1 MNREI
6 ETDAATLAD
15 LTFRLLSDCEQ
26 KENLLALKY
35 ELTIAEFRCLKYFNE
50 NEYINNKLIA
60 AKMNLSPSRLTR
72 IIDGLEEKGYL
83 SREVN
88 RSDRRNLKLYL
99 TSRGVTFVAQLNSE
113 YIRIH
118 KEILDHIS
126 DTHHKPLIE
135 AVSQLSVA
143 MKKWLDEK

>member
-15 LTFRLLSDCEQ
+15 LTFRLLADCEQ
-26 KENLLALKY
+26 KESLLAVKY
-35 ELTIAEFRCLKYFNE
+35 GLTIAEFRCLRYFNE

-60 AKMNLSPSRLTR
+60 AKMSLSPSRLTR
-72 IIDGLEEKGYL
+72 IIDGLEQKGYL

-99 TSRGVTFVAQLNSE
+99 TSKGVSFVGQLNSD
-113 YIRIH
+113 YVKIH
-118 KEILDHIS
+118 KEILNHIS
-126 DTHHKPLIE
+126 NNHHKPLID
-135 AVSQLSVA
+135 AVSQLSSA
-143 MKKWLDEK
+143 MKKWLEEK